1 MNDRI
6 TIDPQV
12 CHGKPVIKGT
22 RVPVVLV
29 LGSLAGGM
37 TYDEIEQNY
46 DVTRDDILAALRF
59 AEDVIEQGEYFP
71 LTV

>member
-1 MNDRI
+1 
-6 TIDPQV
+6 
-12 CHGKPVIKGT
+12 
-22 RVPVVLV
+22 VVLV

-37 TYDEIEQNY
+37 SYEEIEQNY

-59 AEDVIEQGEYFP
+59 AEGIVGEGEYFA